1 MTLLAAAGAFL
12 IGVFLG
18 DRLDAQASSLLLFAS
33 CALMSIL
40 FLRRMGRPA
49 LPAVLVLCAALGAL
63 RMTTAGDEADSLTRY
78 HTLRPI
84 VVEGISLDDA
94 GSAGA
99 HAMRFLLRVERILWG
114 GEWEDVDGTALVT
127 ASPTVQLA
135 GVRDAP
141 YVRYGDR
148 LRLEGALT
156 PPPELDGFD
165 YPAYLSRQGIGS
177 VMSFPDVESLG
188 EGAGAPLVSALFD
201 VRRHLSESLR
211 EFVPEPHSSLGQAL
225 LLGMR
230 DTIPAGIV
238 EDFRSTGTSHLL
250 AISGLHVGILMALTL
265 GICTRLLGRRGPFYL
280 IAPLLIV
287 WLYAMMAGL
296 SPSVT
301 RASIMGTVYLAA
313 LALGR
318 PRSILPAL
326 GLAAAVMVG
335 INPNIMW
342 SVSFQLSF
350 AAMAGIAALSEP
362 VWTIRRLKI
371 HLGADGGQASSR
383 LSMLAA
389 PIGVSAAAILA
400 TMPLTAFYFQQV
412 AVLGLPTTLAAMPM
426 LPFAVALHAL
436 TATAGIIFGP
446 LGTVFGW
453 LAWAASAYIAG
464 VVELAA
470 NLPIQPLETGRIAPA
485 LVLCYY
491 GAAAGWY
498 AAYRTGA
505 LKDIA
510 NRIRNLRTDRRARVS
525 ATWVML
531 AAALV
536 WMAVLTRGDGQLHVV
551 FGDVGQGDSILIL
564 TPSGRQVLVDGGPG
578 STDATRLLGQT
589 LPIWDRSLDIMVL
602 SHGHTD
608 HVTGL
613 VDVLRRYDVER
624 VVERETGIVNP
635 NFLEWKQ
642 AVEQEGALVTQ
653 AEAGQVID
661 LGDGVFIEVLGPPKS
676 LLIGAESNVNNGSVV
691 LRVVYKDVSFLL
703 TGDMF
708 AAAERELLSRLAD
721 VRSTVLKVPH
731 HGSRTS
737 SSPEFIER
745 TGPSAVVI
753 SVGADN
759 KFGHPHVETL
769 ETLRRYVRESSIFQ
783 TSEHGDIRFSTDGT
797 TLHVKTER

>member
-12 IGVFLG
+12 FGVFLG
-18 DRLDAQASSLLLFAS
+18 DRVDMQASSLLLFAS
-33 CALMSIL
+33 SALAALLLI
-40 FLRRMGRPA
+40 RRMGQPA
-49 LPAVLVLCAALGAL
+49 LPAILVLCAALGAL
-63 RMTTAGDEADSLTRY
+63 RMTTASDTTDSLVRY
-78 HTLRPI
+78 HTMGPV
-84 VVEGISLDDA
+84 VVEGFSLDDA
-94 GSAGA
+94 GVAGA
-99 HAMRFLLRVERILWG
+99 NAMRFPLRVERILWA
-114 GEWEDVDGTALVT
+114 GEWDAVEGTALVT
-127 ASPTVQLA
+127 AVPTVQLA
-135 GVRDAP
+135 ELRDAP

-148 LRLEGALT
+148 LRLEGALA
-156 PPPELDGFD
+156 PPSKLDGFD

-177 VMSFPDVESLG
+177 VMFIPEIDLWG
-188 EGAGAPLVSALFD
+188 EGAGSPPMSLLFD
-201 VRRHLSESLR
+201 VRRRLSEALR
-211 EFVPEPHSSLGQAL
+211 EFVPEPHASLGQAL
-225 LLGMR
+225 FLGMR
-230 DTIPAGIV
+230 DTIPEDIV
-238 EDFRSTGTSHLL
+238 EDFRATGASHLL

-265 GICTRLLGRRGPFYL
+265 GVCTRLLGRRGLFYL

-287 WLYAMMAGL
+287 WLYALLAGL

-362 VWTIRRLKI
+362 VWTIRRLRL
-371 HLGADGGQASSR
+371 HLGVDGGQYGSP
-383 LSMLAA
+383 LSMVAA
-389 PIGVSAAAILA
+389 PVGVSAAAILA

-412 AVLGLPTTLAAMPM
+412 ALLGLPTTLAAMPM
-426 LPFAVALHAL
+426 LPFAVVLHGL
-436 TATAGIIFGP
+436 TAASGVVFEP
-446 LGTVFGW
+446 LGTAFGW
-453 LAWAASAYIAG
+453 LAWAASAYITG

-470 NLPIQPLETGRIAPA
+470 NLPVRPFETGRIAPA

-498 AAYRTGA
+498 VAYRTGA
-505 LKDIA
+505 HKDLA
-510 NRIRNLRTDRRARVS
+510 SRIGKLRTARGAGAA
-525 ATWVML
+525 ATWGML

-536 WMAVLTRGDGQLHVV
+536 WMALLTRGDGQLHVV

-564 TPSGRQVLVDGGPG
+564 TPSGRQVLIDGGPG

-589 LPIWDRSLDIMVL
+589 LPIWDRSLDIVVL
-602 SHGHTD
+602 SHGHAD

-624 VVERETGIVNP
+624 VIERDTGLVSSNL
-635 NFLEWKQ
+635 LEWRQ
-642 AVEQEGALVTQ
+642 AVAEEGALVTQ

-676 LLIGAESNVNNGSVV
+676 LLIGTDSIVNNGSVV
-691 LRVVYKDVSFLL
+691 LRAVYKDVSFLL
-703 TGDMF
+703 TGDVF
-708 AAAERELLSRLAD
+708 ARAERDLLSRRD

-745 TGPSAVVI
+745 VRPSAVVI

-759 KFGHPHVETL
+759 EFGHPHVDTL
-769 ETLRRYVRESSIFQ
+769 ETLRRYAGEAPIFQ

-797 TLHVKTER
+797 TLRVETER